1 MQKKEHPLG
10 KNREEK
16 ANKVLEDRAVKVH
29 CFVPSGREIVTV
41 LGNEGDSL
49 VSYAEN
55 GARSYCSCDDFYFR
69 VQSGSVPECYHLI
82 AVRRALQNGQY
93 SKVSFSDEEFAPFV
107 SALVKDIFSH
117 IS

>member
-1 MQKKEHPLG
+1 MQKKERPLG
-10 KNREEK
+10 KNREER
-16 ANKVLEDRAVKVH
+16 ANKVLEERGVKVH
-29 CFVPSGREIVTV
+29 YFVPSGREIVTV

-49 VSYAEN
+49 VSYGNEKTH
-55 GARSYCSCDDFYFR
+55 SYCSCDDFYFR

-93 SKVSFSDEEFAPFV
+93 SKISFADEEFV
-107 SALVKDIFSH
+107 SFIKALVKDVFSH